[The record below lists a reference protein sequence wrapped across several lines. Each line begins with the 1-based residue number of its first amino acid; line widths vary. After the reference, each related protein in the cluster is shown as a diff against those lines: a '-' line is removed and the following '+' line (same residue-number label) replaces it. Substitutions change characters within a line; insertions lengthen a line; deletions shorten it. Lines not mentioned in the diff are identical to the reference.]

1 MFCKNL
7 GEQFVCEWLQIVS
20 THGKTMVHNSIPTS
34 LNEALTYNLIYWP
47 LSYTWVYGMDTVCVC
62 MHYPI
67 TVNIWCSITAFTI
80 LFCCCHCLSLFLSF
94 TLSPPAPIHLSSFFP
109 LPVPLS
115 GLQLNLQSNWEK
127 KIQQV
132 ELEPIWV
139 VYVLWHMSWL
149 CFCRINLSDTTTASR
164 AFSLSHWAGQVK
176 REREGENERV

>member
-1 MFCKNL
+1 MYCDQIEIFLATHDNIKDIKALAHVMFCKNL

-127 KIQQV
+127 KNTTGGAWTN
-132 ELEPIWV
+132 LGGLCPLA
-139 VYVLWHMSWL
+139 YVLAL
-149 CFCRINLSDTTTASR
+149 L
-164 AFSLSHWAGQVK
+164 L
-176 REREGENERV
+176 